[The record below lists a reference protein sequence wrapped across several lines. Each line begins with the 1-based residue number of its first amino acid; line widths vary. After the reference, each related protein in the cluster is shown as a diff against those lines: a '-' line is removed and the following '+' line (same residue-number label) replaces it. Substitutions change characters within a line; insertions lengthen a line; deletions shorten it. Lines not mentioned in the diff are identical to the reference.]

1 MYKIAVIGP
10 ESTGKSALTK
20 ALARHYSSPYVDEY
34 ARDYVAKLNR
44 PYTFEDLCEIAKVQ
58 IEAETLFQSL
68 SDSAVGV
75 PFPACLHPTVFFPDY
90 FVPDQENQLSP
101 VTMSPAILHRDQLR
115 ESPFVFFDTELII
128 TKVWFEYCYQRVPEN
143 VIRQLG
149 QGFFDLYLLCDTDL
163 PWIPDP
169 VREHG
174 NDREYFS
181 AWYRREA
188 EQLGKPYVIVQGS
201 GNKRLTNS
209 VEAINNWLG
218 TAKLK
223 ITQTS
228 VNR

>member
-44 PYTFEDLCEIAKVQ
+44 PYTFDDLCEIAKVQ
-58 IEAETLFQSL
+58 IEAETFFQTL
-68 SDSAVGV
+68 SDSAAGA
-75 PFPACLHPTVFFPDY
+75 PFPACLHHTVFFPEHIDLGQKQQ
-90 FVPDQENQLSP
+90 PSSP
-101 VTMSPAILHRDQLR
+101 GNAPAILHPDQLR
-115 ESPFVFFDTELII
+115 ESHFVFFDTELII

-143 VIRQLG
+143 VIQQLG

-174 NDREYFS
+174 SDREYFS

-188 EQLGKPYVIVQGS
+188 EQLDKPYVIVQGS
-201 GNKRLTNS
+201 GNMRLTNS
-209 VEAINNWLG
+209 VEAIDSWLKS
-218 TAKLK
+218 AKLK
-223 ITQTS
+223 NTQAS
-228 VNR
+228 VNE